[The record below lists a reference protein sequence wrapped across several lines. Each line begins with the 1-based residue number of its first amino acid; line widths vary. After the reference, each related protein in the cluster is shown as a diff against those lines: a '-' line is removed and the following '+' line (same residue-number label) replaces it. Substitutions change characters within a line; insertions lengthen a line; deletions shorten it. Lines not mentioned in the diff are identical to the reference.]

1 MKNNRLKSISKE
13 GLLNING
20 GHKGLAYKLGVIAA
34 STTLT
39 VLGIFAGISSGFDE
53 GVKKE

>member
-1 MKNNRLKSISKE
+1 MKNNGLQSISKYE
-13 GLLNING
+13 LLNING

-34 STTLT
+34 SNVLT

-53 GVKKE
+53 GVKE